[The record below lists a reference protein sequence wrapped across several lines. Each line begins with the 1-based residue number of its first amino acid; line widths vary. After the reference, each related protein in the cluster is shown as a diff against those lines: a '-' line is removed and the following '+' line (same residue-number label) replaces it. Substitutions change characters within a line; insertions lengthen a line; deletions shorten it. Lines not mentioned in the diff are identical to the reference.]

1 MAITTGVAATLA
13 EPDAWLVPEMRSV
26 VGPSTPDLTVTTR
39 VACAPGSTAPIW
51 KHTFRPDRVP
61 GALRTT
67 MRLAGTRRHAVTG
80 AVAVPPALA
89 VRMPSRISCPA
100 ASRVRDGS
108 TVVVRLA
115 GVSITAVVA
124 AVDGAP
130 GAAST
135 DGAGDGV
142 GGVGDTSVT
151 TNDRSTGG
159 AGFHV
164 ALPACAARTVQVPA
178 PTRVIVAP
186 SVPPLVQMPGVVEVK
201 VTVPELLDDADAVT
215 VPVES
220 GVSAS
225 VGNVIDWY
233 EVENTRTDVGLELPE
248 VPTYMRP
255 ALSKATSRGS
265 PNPVEPPL
273 RVLIGA
279 APLAKPFS

>member
-1 MAITTGVAATLA
+1 
-13 EPDAWLVPEMRSV
+13 
-26 VGPSTPDLTVTTR
+26 
-39 VACAPGSTAPIW
+39 
-51 KHTFRPDRVP
+51 
-61 GALRTT
+61 
-67 MRLAGTRRHAVTG
+67 
-80 AVAVPPALA
+80 
-89 VRMPSRISCPA
+89 
-100 ASRVRDGS
+100 
-108 TVVVRLA
+108 
-115 GVSITAVVA
+115 
-124 AVDGAP
+124 
-130 GAAST
+130 
-135 DGAGDGV
+135 
-142 GGVGDTSVT
+142 
-151 TNDRSTGG
+151 
-159 AGFHV
+159 
-164 ALPACAARTVQVPA
+164 
-178 PTRVIVAP
+178 
-186 SVPPLVQMPGVVEVK
+186 MPGVVEVK